1 MKIGVVISTIG
12 RVDKLNLTF
21 ASLAEQTH
29 APHHVVIVDQSGG
42 TMVAERV
49 AEWRDRLPLSR
60 ITTERGVSLGRNA
73 GWQALDGADVVVFPD
88 DDITLEA
95 GTLAAISLEFATSD
109 IVALGGRLSSGDR
122 IAFLGGRGYFNRRD
136 VWTKTIESTT
146 FYRMSALREAGGFDV
161 TLGVGCPTQWQSGE
175 GTDLLL
181 RVMERGQALY
191 EPSIVLTEHMDPV
204 PPADY
209 LRKVRKYGRGT
220 GRVYKLR
227 YNAFECTRVI
237 ARPFAAAAA
246 HLATGRVHQARVKW
260 HAALGRVEGMLLS
273 ATDRPV
279 S

>member
-1 MKIGVVISTIG
+1 MRIGVVISTIG
-12 RVDKLNLTF
+12 KVDKLNLTF

-29 APHHVVIVDQSGG
+29 APHQVIVVDQSGG
-42 TMVAERV
+42 SMVAERV
-49 AEWRDRLPLSR
+49 AAWQDRLPLSR

-73 GWQALDGADVVVFPD
+73 GWQALEGADVVVFPD
-88 DDITLEA
+88 DDITMEPD
-95 GTLAAISLEFATSD
+95 TLAAISIEFANSD

-122 IAFLGGRGYFNRRD
+122 IAFQGGRGYFNRRD

-146 FYRMSALREAGGFDV
+146 FYRMSTLREVGGFDV
-161 TLGVGCPTQWQSGE
+161 TLGVGCTTQWQSGE

-181 RVMERGQALY
+181 RVMEHGRALY

-220 GRVYKLR
+220 GRVYRLR
-227 YNAFECTRVI
+227 YNAFECARVI
-237 ARPFAAAAA
+237 ARPIAAAAA
-246 HLATGRVHQARVKW
+246 NLATGRFHQARVKW
-260 HAALGRVEGMLLS
+260 QAAVGRIEGMMLP
-273 ATDRPV
+273 ATARQA